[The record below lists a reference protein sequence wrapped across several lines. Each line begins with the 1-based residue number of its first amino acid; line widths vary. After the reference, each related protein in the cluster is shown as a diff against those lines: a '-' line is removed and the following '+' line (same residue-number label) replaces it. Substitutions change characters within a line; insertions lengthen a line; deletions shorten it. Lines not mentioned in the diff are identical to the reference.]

1 MFHALAM
8 FHMSANVPCFVG
20 CSTHRRV
27 FHGDAPSRGQH
38 RPGDFIDRNSP
49 NNPSLS
55 SNRGPNPSSPSSPRD
70 LSSPSS
76 LSNPNSLSNPSAPSN
91 RNNPSNPGNR
101 SNLSRCNN
109 PGSPS
114 NRSDY
119 SSEASSFIPSSIRD
133 LSRNEKLSLIVLR
146 WLPSG

>member
-20 CSTHRRV
+20 CSTRRRV
-27 FHGDAPSRGQH
+27 FYGDAPSRGRH
-38 RPGDFIDRNSP
+38 CLS
-49 NNPSLS
+49 NPSL
-55 SNRGPNPSSPSSPRD
+55 RGPSDLGNPNSFSDLSKLGSRGDRSNPSSF
-70 LSSPSS
+70 
-76 LSNPNSLSNPSAPSN
+76 SNPNSFSSPNSLSLSGNS
-91 RNNPSNPGNR
+91 NR
-101 SNLSRCNN
+101 SNYSSLTTSA
-109 PGSPS
+109 PPATATTSAT
-114 NRSDY
+114 SDY

>member
-55 SNRGPNPSSPSSPRD
+55 SNRGPNP
-70 LSSPSS
+70 
-76 LSNPNSLSNPSAPSN
+76 NSLSNPGNLNAPSNRSNRSN
-91 RNNPSNPGNR
+91 RNNPS
-101 SNLSRCNN
+101 SR
-109 PGSPS
+109 SPS
-114 NRSDY
+114 
-119 SSEASSFIPSSIRD
+119 D
-133 LSRNEKLSLIVLR
+133 LSNQ
-146 WLPSG
+146 

>member
-1 MFHALAM
+1 MVRTAMSHA
-8 FHMSANVPCFVG
+8 SADVPHVG
-20 CSTHRRV
+20 GYFTCRQCPTYRRV

-38 RPGDFIDRNSP
+38 RPGDFIDRN
-49 NNPSLS
+49 NPSLS
-55 SNRGPNPSSPSSPRD
+55 SNRGPNPSS

-76 LSNPNSLSNPSAPSN
+76 LSNPNSLSNPRDLSKLS
-91 RNNPSNPGNR
+91 NPSSPSDPSDPGNPGN
-101 SNLSRCNN
+101 
-109 PGSPS
+109 PGS
-114 NRSDY
+114 RSDY

>member
-1 MFHALAM
+1 M

-55 SNRGPNPSSPSSPRD
+55 PNNPSLSSNRGPNPSSPRDPRDPRD
-70 LSSPSS
+70 LSAPRD
-76 LSNPNSLSNPSAPSN
+76 LSNPSN
-91 RNNPSNPGNR
+91 
-101 SNLSRCNN
+101 
-109 PGSPS
+109 
-114 NRSDY
+114 
-119 SSEASSFIPSSIRD
+119 
-133 LSRNEKLSLIVLR
+133 
-146 WLPSG
+146 

>member
-1 MFHALAM
+1 MFHAPVEIS
-8 FHMSANVPCFVG
+8 HVG
-20 CSTHRRV
+20 GCPSCRRV

-49 NNPSLS
+49 NNPSL
-55 SNRGPNPSSPSSPRD
+55 RGPSDLGNPNSFSDLSKLGSRGDRSNPSSF
-70 LSSPSS
+70 
-76 LSNPNSLSNPSAPSN
+76 SNPNSLS
-91 RNNPSNPGNR
+91 
-101 SNLSRCNN
+101 LSSPRD
-109 PGSPS
+109 PS

-133 LSRNEKLSLIVLR
+133 LSRNEKFSLIVLR

>member
-1 MFHALAM
+1 MFHA
-8 FHMSANVPCFVG
+8 PTG
-20 CSTHRRV
+20 CSTYRTTYRRV

-55 SNRGPNPSSPSSPRD
+55 SNRGPNPSSPSSP
-70 LSSPSS
+70 SS
-76 LSNPNSLSNPSAPSN
+76 LSNPNNPSAPSAPSN
-91 RNNPSNPGNR
+91 RNNPSNR

-109 PGSPS
+109 PNSLS

>member
-1 MFHALAM
+1 MFHA
-8 FHMSANVPCFVG
+8 SSDVPHVG
-20 CSTHRRV
+20 ECPTRRRV
-27 FHGDAPSRGQH
+27 FHGDAPSCGQH

-55 SNRGPNPSSPSSPRD
+55 SNRGPNTSSPRD
-70 LSSPSS
+70 PRD
-76 LSNPNSLSNPSAPSN
+76 LSNPSLKGPSDLG
-91 RNNPSNPGNR
+91 NPNSFSDPSKLGGRRDFSSNLSLGNR
-101 SNLSRCNN
+101 SD
-109 PGSPS
+109 PGS
-114 NRSDY
+114 RSDY